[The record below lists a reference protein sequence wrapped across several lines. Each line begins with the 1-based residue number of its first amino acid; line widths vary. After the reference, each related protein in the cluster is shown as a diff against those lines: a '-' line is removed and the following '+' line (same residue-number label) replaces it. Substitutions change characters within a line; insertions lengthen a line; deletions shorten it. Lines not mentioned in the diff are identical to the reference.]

1 MFVRNHRAD
10 EARDA
15 ARVAG
20 DAALIAALAIGL
32 ATVPAHAGLTDK
44 LKSKITKKAEQ
55 KTEEVVD
62 GATGEAAPAG
72 EAAAEGTDAEAGKSG
87 DESGKVSDVS
97 TKFDFV
103 PGDKVLF
110 YDDFT
115 QDELGEFPAQ
125 WKLAGGNFEVV
136 DKSGERWLRC
146 TSADGHVRMKLPGV
160 TALPEF
166 WTFEMDLTGLEK
178 DGPIALTVAG
188 ISQTGSELWNLM
200 FPYNV
205 NDVRF
210 SCGDIS
216 SQTPL
221 EGSPVTA
228 RHHIMLMARGTAL
241 KAYVDRERVANVP
254 DVTGPGKAVEIDIRL
269 WAPSKE
275 MITNVRFA
283 EGCKPPKDMLASGK
297 LVTYGIHFAS
307 GSDVVLPDSAPVMR
321 QVAAYLESNGSVKL
335 KITGHTDNAGTSDGN
350 LDLSKR
356 RAASV
361 AKVLTEQFKIAAD
374 RFVTDGKGDTEKVA
388 DNGTSAGRA
397 MNRRVEF
404 AKT

>member
-1 MFVRNHRAD
+1 MRTRPKPAMLAPQPSP
-10 EARDA
+10 ETRA
-15 ARVAG
+15 ARSPTSPRSSTTSP
-20 DAALIAALAIGL
+20 AIRCC
-32 ATVPAHAGLTDK
+32 
-44 LKSKITKKAEQ
+44 
-55 KTEEVVD
+55 
-62 GATGEAAPAG
+62 
-72 EAAAEGTDAEAGKSG
+72 
-87 DESGKVSDVS
+87 
-97 TKFDFV
+97 
-103 PGDKVLF
+103 F

-125 WKLAGGNFEVV
+125 WKLVSGNFEVV

-146 TSADGHVRMKLPGV
+146 TSTDGHVGMKLPGM
-160 TALPEF
+160 TTLPEF
-166 WTFEMDLTGLEK
+166 WTLEF
-178 DGPIALTVAG
+178 DFIGIEEGGPIALTVSG
-188 ISQTGSELWNLM
+188 ISQTGSEMWNLM
-200 FPYNV
+200 YPYAMK
-205 NDVRF
+205 DARF

-228 RHHIMLMARGTAL
+228 RHHVMLMARGTAL
-241 KAYVDRERVANVP
+241 KAYIDRERVANVP
-254 DVTGPGKAVEIDIRL
+254 DVTGPGKAVELDIRL
-269 WAPSKE
+269 WAPSKQ

-297 LVTYGIHFAS
+297 LVTYGILFDS

-321 QVAAYLESNGSVKL
+321 QVAAYMEANPNVKL
-335 KITGHTDNAGTSDGN
+335 AITGHTDNVGAPAGN

-361 AKVLTEQFKIAAD
+361 ANVLVTQFKVAAD
-374 RFVTDGKGDTEKVA
+374 RFSTDGKGDTEKVS

-404 AKT
+404 AKM